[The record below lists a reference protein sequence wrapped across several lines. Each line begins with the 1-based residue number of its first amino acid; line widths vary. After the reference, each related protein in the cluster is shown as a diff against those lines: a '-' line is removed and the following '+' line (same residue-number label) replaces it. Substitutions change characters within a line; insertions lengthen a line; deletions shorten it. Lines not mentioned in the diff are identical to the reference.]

1 MKIYQSI
8 AELPSP
14 VPSVISV
21 GTFDG
26 FHLGHQ
32 SILEKMKALARA
44 DQLTTTLVTFEP
56 HPRKVLTG
64 QPVSIL
70 TTLREKLQI
79 FEELGIDQ
87 TLVIGFTR
95 EFAAKTSREFVADVL
110 VRRLGVRDIV
120 IGHDHHFGRNREGS
134 YENLALLG
142 REFGF
147 TPHQVAPMKKNGEV
161 VSSTRIRELVKSGE
175 VEKAAVFLGR
185 HYRIHATVQ
194 SGSGRGRELGF
205 PTANLA
211 VDDPDKLLPARG
223 VYAVDVIYSGQTYK
237 GMMNIGMRPT
247 FEYDHLTLEV
257 HLFNFIGLLY
267 NELLEVRFKNFIRE
281 EKKFSSVQEL
291 KEQLFRD
298 QKICEQM

>member
-1 MKIYQSI
+1 MKIYHRIS
-8 AELPSP
+8 ELPSP
-14 VPSVISV
+14 APSVISV

-32 SILEKMKALARA
+32 SILEKMKTLARSE
-44 DQLTTTLVTFEP
+44 QLNTTIVTFAP

-87 TLVIGFTR
+87 TVVIPFTR
-95 EFAAKTSREFVADVL
+95 EFAAKTSREFVAEVL
-110 VRRLGVRDIV
+110 VRRLGVRHIV

-134 YENLALLG
+134 YENLARLG

-147 TPHQVAPMKKNGEV
+147 TPHQVAPLKKNGEV
-161 VSSTRIRELVKSGE
+161 VSSSRIRELVKSGD
-175 VEKAAVFLGR
+175 VEKAAIFLGR
-185 HYRIHATVQ
+185 LYRIHAAVQ
-194 SGSGRGRELGF
+194 RGSGRGRELGF

-211 VDDPDKLLPARG
+211 VDDPDKLLPPRG
-223 VYAVDVIYSGQTYK
+223 VYAVDVIYRQQTYK
-237 GMMNIGMRPT
+237 GMMNIGLRPT

-257 HLFNFIGLLY
+257 HLFNFVGLLY
-267 NELLEVRFKNFIRE
+267 NELLEVRFKKFIRE
-281 EKKFSSVQEL
+281 EKKFSSAEEL

-298 QKICEQM
+298 QKICEQL